1 MRTNGTRMA
10 FSLLM
15 SGVVAMGCR
24 AIGPGTVPL
33 DRSDYSM
40 AVARSWQHQTLLNI
54 VKLRYLDMPVFM
66 DIGQIVAG
74 YSIEST
80 ISASGGYERDS
91 IVGLLGG
98 SVKYTDRP
106 TVTYLPKT
114 GDDYLKG
121 LLTPMRPESVF
132 FMIESGYPADAV
144 LLSSLSSINGLKNH
158 TIMLAGGTAPD
169 PQFLR
174 VLHLLRRLQL
184 AGSLGLR
191 IETDYKRVSIPIL
204 TIRDT
209 EHESPEIVE
218 AGREFRTILN
228 LDEDAT
234 EFKLVYSAAR
244 TTPNELA
251 IVTRSIVQVMQV
263 MASEV
268 ELPIKDVTDGR
279 AVPGHEIFPNTD
291 ENTRLIR
298 IHSGIR
304 KPKDAAI
311 TVRYRNHWFWVDDRD
326 LKSKRSFNFI
336 MAMFSLSNVD
346 QDGVLPLITIPA
358 Q

>member
-1 MRTNGTRMA
+1 MA